1 MQFVLEPVP
10 AGTKTA
16 VGQIVDAFALDG
28 EALFKTAYRVIVGK
42 ERPLDSLEP
51 GKLQRRL
58 LSSVNRDFWSQG
70 GQLGKAAQGGQCTV
84 RTGSGGVEEW
94 PGWHY
99 VGHWRSGLFKT
110 WENWP

>member
-70 GQLGKAAQGGQCTV
+70 GQLGKAAQGGSV
-84 RTGSGGVEEW
+84 PSG
-94 PGWHY
+94 PGAAAL
-99 VGHWRSGLFKT
+99 RSGLAGIT
-110 WENWP
+110 